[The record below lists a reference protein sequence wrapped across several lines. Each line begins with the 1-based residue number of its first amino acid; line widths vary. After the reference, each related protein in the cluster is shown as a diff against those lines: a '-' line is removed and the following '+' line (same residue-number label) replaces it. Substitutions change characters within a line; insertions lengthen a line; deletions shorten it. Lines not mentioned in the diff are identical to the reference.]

1 MARITIDEVEYET
14 DEMSDNAKAQLQN
27 VLFCDRK
34 IADLKN
40 EMAVLQ
46 TARSAYARNLSQQ
59 LQNGNGDS

>member
-1 MARITIDEVEYET
+1 MARITIDEIEYDT
-14 DEMSDNAKAQLQN
+14 DEMSDDAKAQLQN

-59 LQNGNGDS
+59 LQNGNSDS

>member
-1 MARITIDEVEYET
+1 MAKITIDEIEYDT
-14 DEMSDNAKAQLQN
+14 DEMSDDAKAQLQN

>member
-1 MARITIDEVEYET
+1 MARITIDEIEYDT
-14 DEMSDNAKAQLQN
+14 DEMSDDAKAQLQN

>member
-1 MARITIDEVEYET
+1 MAKITIDEIEYDT
-14 DEMSDNAKAQLQN
+14 DEMSDDAKAQLQN

-34 IADLKN
+34 FADLKN

>member
-1 MARITIDEVEYET
+1 MAKITIDEIEYDT
-14 DEMSDNAKAQLQN
+14 DEMSDDAKAQLQN

-46 TARSAYARNLSQQ
+46 TARSA
-59 LQNGNGDS
+59 

>member
-34 IADLKN
+34 ISDMKN

-59 LQNGNGDS
+59 LQNGNDDS